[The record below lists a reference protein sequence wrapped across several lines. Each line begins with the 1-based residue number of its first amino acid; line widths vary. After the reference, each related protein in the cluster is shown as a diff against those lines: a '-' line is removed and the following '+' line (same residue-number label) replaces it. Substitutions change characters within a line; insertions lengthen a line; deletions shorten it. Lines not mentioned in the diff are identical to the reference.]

1 MSLSSTIVI
10 LVIVGLV
17 LYVASRWMRSR
28 SQTEIEQEEARAKV
42 QVLVRTVN
50 PRNTVRDALAA
61 DRSAQAALA
70 APEPDSAPNGLN
82 LSRYRFRTT
91 TLEAGP
97 LDPEDFYD
105 EIFIDL
111 IDPETGQLWQNS
123 MHVATPRGLERTMRA
138 EQWDTVIGGEL
149 LIVLRYD
156 LATILDGAATHLEEI
171 YEAKVDVSSATGK
184 LLPDD
189 GRS

>member
-1 MSLSSTIVI
+1 
-10 LVIVGLV
+10 
-17 LYVASRWMRSR
+17 
-28 SQTEIEQEEARAKV
+28 
-42 QVLVRTVN
+42 
-50 PRNTVRDALAA
+50 
-61 DRSAQAALA
+61 
-70 APEPDSAPNGLN
+70 
-82 LSRYRFRTT
+82 
-91 TLEAGP
+91 
-97 LDPEDFYD
+97 
-105 EIFIDL
+105 
-111 IDPETGQLWQNS
+111 